1 MHPKSPKQEE
11 SSKMR
16 VFVGNSIA
24 ICCAMCSGQR
34 VPLGGGIGQEE
45 GGLEVRQK
53 TVETTEHHRPACV
66 SSPPGTYFSLGTR
79 DCTELLR
86 RAQSLGFLYGD
97 LLQDRILLFLGLVK
111 TSQG

>member
-1 MHPKSPKQEE
+1 MYPKSPKQEE

-24 ICCAMCSGQR
+24 ICCAMCSGKR
-34 VPLGGGIGQEE
+34 VPLGGGIGQKE

-53 TVETTEHHRPACV
+53 TVETTEHHRPAMCIQP
-66 SSPPGTYFSLGTR
+66 SRDLLLPR

-97 LLQDRILLFLGLVK
+97 LLQNRILLFLGLVK

>member
-1 MHPKSPKQEE
+1 MYPKSPKQEE
-11 SSKMR
+11 SSKMC

-24 ICCAMCSGQR
+24 ICCAMCSGKR
-34 VPLGGGIGQEE
+34 VPLGGGIGQKE

-66 SSPPGTYFSLGTR
+66 SSPLGTYFSLGTVQNYS
-79 DCTELLR
+79 EGLR
-86 RAQSLGFLYGD
+86 VLAFCMGD
-97 LLQDRILLFLGLVK
+97 LLQKRILLFLGLVK